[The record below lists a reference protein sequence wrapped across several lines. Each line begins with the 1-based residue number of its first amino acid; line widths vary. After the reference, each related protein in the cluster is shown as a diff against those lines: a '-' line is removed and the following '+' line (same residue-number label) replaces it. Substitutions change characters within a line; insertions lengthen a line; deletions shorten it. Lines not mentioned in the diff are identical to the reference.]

1 MRSEKTVSNIRVRV
15 TMNSRRFTHQD
26 VFDFLSRT
34 TKKGAYCIRRLGTL
48 PVQYSVD
55 DVVVGSPQPAG
66 SQGNFFKLKTGLG
79 YRYLP

>member
-34 TKKGAYCIRRLGTL
+34 TKKGADCTRLGTL
-48 PVQYSVD
+48 QYSVD
-55 DVVVGSPQPAG
+55 DVVVLGSPQPAG